1 MSKMPT
7 KKDREVG
14 QGCASPGFAKK
25 RAYGASLGS
34 SRIVALLVVGM
45 LATMCG
51 ASGVLAP
58 NQHLNMDD
66 VDAKH
71 ADVAHDM
78 HLLPRGDCAN
88 ETLYESSAD
97 AVTATA
103 VTATIPAESSAVGVP
118 GAITVPISTQT
129 AVSTIWSVVTPET
142 PSSSVVSSEDCSAT
156 VLTKTVSVFVTVTPT
171 ASELSEHC
179 SSLGD
184 ATVSGDRSTV
194 TNAHTEL
201 SFTSGLPDAT
211 VSGNPQTLTEVL
223 TGTSFTS
230 NLPDATVSGN
240 PSTVT
245 NVETDVSYTSGL
257 PDATVSGEPSTITT
271 LDADLSVTSGLP
283 DATVSGDP
291 ATVTDVLT
299 SITQLST
306 LTTTRTIVTSDV
318 VEEPWTQRLTTVTA
332 VSTEERTITTV
343 HSTQVTLII
352 TGPYAPPSD
361 LETSSEAAGLPSQY
375 ESKVDGAAVSSTV
388 QTPTSTLTTVVY
400 TTGGPPATSTTVIY
414 YSPAPYPSGSGNG
427 TVVVNS
433 TDFVT
438 TGSYPAFPTA
448 IVEISGGNKK
458 PEPRGLGNGGT
469 SNLGCTVML
478 IAAIMLFL

>member
-1 MSKMPT
+1 MFL
-7 KKDREVG
+7 
-14 QGCASPGFAKK
+14 A
-25 RAYGASLGS
+25 
-34 SRIVALLVVGM
+34 ALLSPFRK
-45 LATMCG
+45 LLSLFAILH
-51 ASGVLAP
+51 VL
-58 NQHLNMDD
+58 L
-66 VDAKH
+66 
-71 ADVAHDM
+71 
-78 HLLPRGDCAN
+78 
-88 ETLYESSAD
+88 
-97 AVTATA
+97 
-103 VTATIPAESSAVGVP
+103 
-118 GAITVPISTQT
+118 ITNISTQT
-129 AVSTIWSVVTPET
+129 AISTIWSVVTPET
-142 PSSSVVSSEDCSAT
+142 PSSSAISSDDCSAS

-179 SSLGD
+179 PSLGD
-184 ATVSGDRSTV
+184 ATVSGDGSTV
-194 TNAHTEL
+194 TNVHTEL

-211 VSGNPQTLTEVL
+211 LSGNPQTLTEVL

-230 NLPDATVSGN
+230 NFPDATVSGN

-257 PDATVSGEPSTITT
+257 PDATVSGDPSTITT

-283 DATVSGDP
+283 NATVSGDP
-291 ATVTDVLT
+291 ATVTDVLI

-306 LTTTRTIVTSDV
+306 LTTTRTTVTSD
-318 VEEPWTQRLTTVTA
+318 VEEPWTHRLTTVTA

-343 HSTQVTLII
+343 HSTQVTLVI

-361 LETSSEAAGLPSQY
+361 LETSSKAAGLPSQY

-400 TTGGPPATSTTVIY
+400 TTGGPPATSTTVVY
-414 YSPAPYPSGSGNG
+414 YSPAPYPSGSGSG
-427 TVVVNS
+427 TVVANS
-433 TDFVT
+433 TGSVT

-448 IVEISGGNKK
+448 IVEISSGNKK